1 MRGSHIVRLV
11 VLIIGLIV
19 LLAGGALVI
28 SGMGPDFTETTS
40 KSFSAAST
48 NAIAVDGF
56 NGRITFEPWDEDDIR
71 IEATTRVAAFTQA
84 MAERFAEEVDVQ
96 FAQDGGRVR
105 VEAERRF
112 GWLFRGNVGVSFVV
126 RAPVDWIGAVEL
138 KTGNGVIDAEALPGD
153 ARLHTS
159 NGRIAVDGHTGNL
172 QARTS
177 NGRVELRG
185 SRGAVDVHTSNGA
198 VRIMDAVLTGDGRV
212 RTSNGAITFEAGLFD
227 DAAYDV
233 ITSNGSVDVRLVE
246 PDVALDFR
254 TSNGGIDLRTD
265 VNVSRIE
272 RTRLEGRIG
281 TGRAHLHVRTSNGSI
296 SLGRID

>member
-1 MRGSHIVRLV
+1 MRGSHTVR
-11 VLIIGLIV
+11 LIV
-19 LLAGGALVI
+19 LIVGLTVLVVGGALVI
-28 SGMGPDFTETTS
+28 GGLGPDFTQTMS

-48 NAIAVDGF
+48 DTIVVDGF
-56 NGRITFEPWDEDDIR
+56 NGRIAFEPWDEEDIR
-71 IEATTRVAAFTQA
+71 IEATTRVAAFTTA
-84 MAERFAEEVDVQ
+84 MAERFAEDLNVRFSE
-96 FAQDGGRVR
+96 DGGRVR
-105 VEAERRF
+105 AAAERQI

-126 RAPVDWIGAVEL
+126 RAPAEWVGAVEL
-138 KTGNGVIDAEALPGD
+138 KTGNGIIEAEALPGD
-153 ARLHTS
+153 ARLQTS
-159 NGRIAVDGHTGNL
+159 NGRIAVEGHAGNL

-198 VRIMDAVLTGDGRV
+198 VRIADAVLTGDGRV
-212 RTSNGAITFEAGLFD
+212 RTSNGAITFEAGFSE

-233 ITSNGSVDVRLVE
+233 ITSNGSVDVRLAD
-246 PDVALDFR
+246 PDVTVDFR

-281 TGRAHLHVRTSNGSI
+281 AGRAHLHVRTSNGSI
-296 SLGRID
+296 SLSRID